1 MVIGL
6 SRLVASRQPSDCLYL
21 IYFYIE
27 NKIVDRLI
35 NKKGCKIGDGNET
48 SEKVMIND
56 LLAVFFLLR
65 LQDQMAQKKKVVK

>member
-6 SRLVASRQPSDCLYL
+6 CRLVASRQPSDCLYL

-48 SEKVMIND
+48 SEKVMMNN
-56 LLAVFFLLR
+56 LLAVFFSLR
-65 LQDQMAQKKKVVK
+65 LQKPDRHKKKVVK